1 MIKMKK
7 IFFPTILII
16 AFFTA
21 AVSVFANGEHSA
33 SLEDV
38 MLEIMSSQNV
48 SEKSQIKCENVSDE
62 QFEELGDAVMGV
74 MLADEERHNLMDQM
88 MGGEG
93 SEALKA
99 AHIVMGKNYLG
110 CGGAG
115 MGMSMMMGVGMP
127 MDWSGS
133 SGFNSMMNN
142 MMSNFG
148 GWGGFFG
155 IGWIFMILFWVL
167 IIVGIVALIKWLVMQ
182 GKEEKKPAG
191 KSALDI
197 LKERYAKGEISKE
210 EFEEKKKEIA

>member
-62 QFEELGDAVMGV
+62 QFEELGDAAMGV

-93 SEALKA
+93 SEQLKA
-99 AHIVMGKNYLG
+99 AHIMMGKNYLG

-167 IIVGIVALIKWLVMQ
+167 IIVGIVAFRSDSNLSISLVNLVFS
-182 GKEEKKPAG
+182 PF
-191 KSALDI
+191 KSAVCSI
-197 LKERYAKGEISKE
+197 
-210 EFEEKKKEIA
+210 